1 MSTSPAS
8 INTMVSSNNLCI
20 QPATC
25 GRMTTSRASREDA
38 TKLYLLPIKQS
49 FSENMLQVRIHAWL
63 DSSGIQDGPTVPSG
77 SGEQLKDPWRKACA
91 GRMAGTSSDSGISEG
106 GNTRRIRSHSTFTA
120 S

>member
-25 GRMTTSRASREDA
+25 GRMTTLRASREDA

-63 DSSGIQDGPTVPSG
+63 DSSGIQDGPTG
-77 SGEQLKDPWRKACA
+77 SGAD
-91 GRMAGTSSDSGISEG
+91 
-106 GNTRRIRSHSTFTA
+106 RIVGAIRPGVPRGDADYAAMT
-120 S
+120 